1 VWNKIMEQVI
11 DVREM
16 TLDDVDAV
24 IEIYD
29 KVYDS
34 KYISFGE
41 LAAGLATEPGVTAEN
56 ALELFREEVV
66 GLVSKSEAG
75 SSEVRQFVGIV
86 DGVVAGFALAN
97 LETTDAGHI
106 ECWLNDLGVLS
117 NYRGRRIGSQLVDKV
132 IEWGTK
138 HNAKYFLLESGMD
151 NELAHRLFEKK
162 EFHPLA
168 VVFYR
173 EA

>member
-1 VWNKIMEQVI
+1 MEQAI
-11 DVREM
+11 SVREM
-16 TLDDVDAV
+16 TIDDVDSV

-29 KVYDS
+29 RVYNS

-41 LAAGLATEPGVTAEN
+41 LAAGLAIKSGVHFERAEN
-56 ALELFREEVV
+56 ALEIFREEVV
-66 GLVSKSEAG
+66 GLVSKSEAEN
-75 SSEVRQFVGIV
+75 SEVKQFVGIV
-86 DGVVAGFALAN
+86 DNVIAGFALAN
-97 LETTDAGHI
+97 LETTKAGHI

-117 NYRGRRIGSQLVDKV
+117 DYRRRRIGSQLVDKV

-138 HNAKYFLLESGMD
+138 HNAKYFLLESGID

-162 EFHPLA
+162 DFHPLA
-168 VVFYR
+168 IVFYR